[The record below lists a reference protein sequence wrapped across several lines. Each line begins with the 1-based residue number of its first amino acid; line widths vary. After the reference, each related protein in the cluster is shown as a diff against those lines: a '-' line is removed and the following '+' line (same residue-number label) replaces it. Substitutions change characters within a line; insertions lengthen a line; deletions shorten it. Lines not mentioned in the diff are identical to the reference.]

1 MTTQDIPVIFIA
13 VVLITA
19 FIYVN
24 IKLPQ
29 KEEEEKR
36 QKEETKK

>member
-1 MTTQDIPVIFIA
+1 MAAQDIPVIFIA
-13 VVLITA
+13 VVMITA

-24 IKLPQ
+24 TILPQ